1 MNKIFYAAGSVL
13 LCGAMA
19 FAQDAAT
26 TTQSG
31 NANGNVTGA
40 PTGTTTTEHK
50 RDTVVMP
57 KKKVVHTKKNT
68 MSGGGKKMAAAP
80 SDLGRGGKAI
90 GHDVK
95 GGHPVAAAKAGAKGG
110 ADFGTTVG
118 SGTKDAAIGVKDK
131 TGHGLSAVG
140 NKLEGKK
147 KKTTDNN
154 GTTTS
159 TENPK

>member
-1 MNKIFYAAGSVL
+1 L

-19 FAQDAAT
+19 FAQDAT
-26 TTQSG
+26 TSSQ
-31 NANGNVTGA
+31 NGNVTGS
-40 PTGTTTTEHK
+40 PNGTAATETK

-57 KKKVVHTKKNT
+57 KKKVVHTKKN
-68 MSGGGKKMAAAP
+68 SVKGGGKKMAAAP

-90 GHDVK
+90 GHNMK

-131 TGHGLSAVG
+131 TGHGLAAVG
-140 NKLEGKK
+140 HKLEGKK
-147 KKTTDNN
+147 KTTDTN

-159 TENPK
+159 SENPK

>member
-1 MNKIFYAAGSVL
+1 MNKILYAAGSVL

-26 TTQSG
+26 STQSG

-40 PTGTTTTEHK
+40 PTGTKATETK

-57 KKKVVHTKKNT
+57 KKKVVHTKKN
-68 MSGGGKKMAAAP
+68 SVKGGGKKMAAAP

-90 GHDVK
+90 GHNVK

-131 TGHGLSAVG
+131 TGHGLAAVG
-140 NKLEGKK
+140 HKLEGKK
-147 KKTTDNN
+147 KTTDSN